1 MKLFCNNKTAISIAN
16 NPVQHDKTKH
26 VEIDKHF
33 IKEKLDDGSICISYI
48 SSSQQIV
55 DILTKGLPRQN
66 FDLCVSKLG
75 LYDIYIP
82 TRGGVL
88 EIMGS
93 GHVESP
99 WVAKI
104 YFVLIFILLIRLV
117 LPINISPFVPLLL
130 S

>member
-55 DILTKGLPRQN
+55 DILTKGLLRQS

-75 LYDIYIP
+75 LYDVYVP
-82 TRGGVL
+82 TWRGALKILGL
-88 EIMGS
+88 GR
-93 GHVESP
+93 VESP
-99 WVAKI
+99 RV
-104 YFVLIFILLIRLV
+104 VM
-117 LPINISPFVPLLL
+117 
-130 S
+130 